1 MKKSTK
7 SLKIDPILWKKVK
20 VHCALV
26 DESISTYIE
35 NLIKED
41 KKKWIKG
48 NTKNIILKMHKL

>member
-48 NTKNIILKMHKL
+48 Y